1 MESKSDLIYNH
12 IESQIIQGEL
22 KSKDKLPTE
31 SELCEQWQTS
41 RSSVRQ
47 ALERLLALGIL
58 HKVRGGGTYVSAPD
72 QSIFTDPLMPFVL
85 FRDESLE
92 SILEFR
98 KILEVGTIRL
108 SAVFRSPENL
118 EELGQLILAMKE
130 PSINSES
137 YAVLDLRF
145 HMEIAR
151 ASQNQIAVNVYQMLA
166 SILKKHQSELNRLLG
181 MSFSVKEHEN
191 ILLALKEG
199 SPELSAYFMEK
210 HLMRTISELRQYLSH
225 TDKPK

>member
-1 MESKSDLIYNH
+1 
-12 IESQIIQGEL
+12 
-22 KSKDKLPTE
+22 
-31 SELCEQWQTS
+31 
-41 RSSVRQ
+41 
-47 ALERLLALGIL
+47 
-58 HKVRGGGTYVSAPD
+58 
-72 QSIFTDPLMPFVL
+72 
-85 FRDESLE
+85 
-92 SILEFR
+92 LEFR